1 MIREQFER
9 ESHILA
15 MFGYSEAI
23 LRISPPATM
32 KSLSACQ
39 PGELVRFH
47 FRNGPGVALVAS
59 EGEHNNR
66 FLITLPGKENPT
78 SPELFQVS
86 YEQTVLSYG
95 LDYCVEIDH
104 TAVVELRPRNLYEI
118 PGCIWLK
125 NSDWQLRL
133 ADPGFR
139 CIHYHFS
146 SGKLASAPDPNDATI
161 FSKWTL
167 RLEDKAHEKMSPL
180 AAFSFIPK
188 V

>member
-1 MIREQFER
+1 
-9 ESHILA
+9 
-15 MFGYSEAI
+15 
-23 LRISPPATM
+23 M
-32 KSLSACQ
+32 KLLSACQ

-47 FRNGPGVALVAS
+47 FNRGPAVALVAIGAERNDRS
-59 EGEHNNR
+59 
-66 FLITLPGKENPT
+66 LVVLPRHENQP
-78 SPELFQVS
+78 SPELFHFS

-95 LDYCVEIDH
+95 LDYRVEIDH
-104 TAVVELRPRNLYEI
+104 TAGVELRPRNLYEI

-125 NSDWQLRL
+125 DSDWQLRL

-139 CIHYHFS
+139 SIHYHFS
-146 SGKLASAPDPNDATI
+146 SGKLASAPDPNDGTI

-188 V
+188 S

>member
-1 MIREQFER
+1 MIREHFKR

-15 MFGYSEAI
+15 MFRYSEAI

-32 KSLSACQ
+32 KLLSACR

-47 FRNGPGVALVAS
+47 FRNGPRVALVAS
-59 EGEHNNR
+59 EGERNNQ
-66 FLITLPGKENPT
+66 FLIILPDKENPT
-78 SPELFQVS
+78 SPEVIQLS
-86 YEQTVLSYG
+86 YEQTILSYG

-104 TAVVELRPRNLYEI
+104 IAGVELRPRNLYEI

-133 ADPGFR
+133 ADGGFR
-139 CIHYHFS
+139 SIHYHFS

-167 RLEDKAHEKMSPL
+167 CLEDKAHEKMPPL

-188 V
+188 S